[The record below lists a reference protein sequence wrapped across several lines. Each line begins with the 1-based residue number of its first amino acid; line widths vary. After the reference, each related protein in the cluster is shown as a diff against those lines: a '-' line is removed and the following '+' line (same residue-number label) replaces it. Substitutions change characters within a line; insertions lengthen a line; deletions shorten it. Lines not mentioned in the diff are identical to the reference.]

1 MIDTQKKRKEIENDV
16 LAKIMHYPYEVEIE
30 DSQQVFCIEEL
41 LRIWDGFSKMPNY
54 LEPKVVRL
62 FEL

>member
-1 MIDTQKKRKEIENDV
+1 MMFLR
-16 LAKIMHYPYEVEIE
+16 KIMHYPYEVEIE

-54 LEPKVVRL
+54 LEPEVVRL